1 MTTIK
6 TYMLTFYK
14 KNHFHNFSYRHSL
27 WPPGLRL
34 RTFIEIDGSVCKIS
48 GGNVGSGIHVHFNPI
63 LCFVLAITQTKS
75 RFMVYGV

>member
-14 KNHFHNFSYRHSL
+14 KNNFHNFSYRHSL

-48 GGNVGSGIHVHFNPI
+48 GGNVGSGIHVHFNPGAHSQCPFI
-63 LCFVLAITQTKS
+63 LEIPSQC
-75 RFMVYGV
+75 